1 MGGEGL
7 TASSVPGIVSALTLG
22 VAFTLLALGV
32 EQFWVVFIV
41 GFGLVLPAATQ
52 YTRRADQQPEKKP
65 TTDSETDPALARLRE
80 RYARG
85 ELTDEE
91 FEHQVEKLLVAET
104 KGRDAEE
111 PTGW

>member
-1 MGGEGL
+1 MGGKDR
-7 TASSVPGIVSALTLG
+7 TANSVPGIVSALTLG

-32 EQFWVVFIV
+32 QQFWVVFII
-41 GFGLVLPAATQ
+41 GFGVVLPTATRYAKRSNQ
-52 YTRRADQQPEKKP
+52 RTDDQG
-65 TTDSETDPALARLRE
+65 TTHSETDPALARLRQ

-85 ELTDEE
+85 KLTDEE

-111 PTGW
+111 PTDW